1 MNSTFPEGEIA
12 KEKGVVLGEIDM
24 YADDPQ
30 EKIYD
35 ALRAYMY
42 RGEPAEKDILGTK
55 ETVTA
60 ITRDDLA
67 MYHASQYKASNTIV
81 TISGGVPEGEMIAW
95 AHKTMGAIPDGPVKP
110 ELITTDRTQLAPETV
125 FIDKDTD
132 QAHIILAWRTFDRR
146 SPDRYIANIVLGIL
160 RAGMSSRLF
169 IRLRDEMGS
178 GYYIHANHSLHM
190 TFGRFTIGTGTTA
203 DRVPE
208 IISAILAETERL
220 KNEPVT
226 DLELK
231 KVKEYIRAHM
241 LMSLETS
248 DQVADFFGDQE
259 ILSDRIRIPRELDE
273 LFARVTAED
282 ILRVSKILFD
292 KQKLTIG
299 TIGKGIDK
307 NAVSKAIHA

>member
-1 MNSTFPEGEIA
+1 
-12 KEKGVVLGEIDM
+12 
-24 YADDPQ
+24 
-30 EKIYD
+30 
-35 ALRAYMY
+35 
-42 RGEPAEKDILGTK
+42 
-55 ETVTA
+55 
-60 ITRDDLA
+60 
-67 MYHASQYKASNTIV
+67 
-81 TISGGVPEGEMIAW
+81 
-95 AHKTMGAIPDGPVKP
+95 
-110 ELITTDRTQLAPETV
+110 
-125 FIDKDTD
+125 
-132 QAHIILAWRTFDRR
+132 
-146 SPDRYIANIVLGIL
+146 
-160 RAGMSSRLF
+160 
-169 IRLRDEMGS
+169 
-178 GYYIHANHSLHM
+178 M